1 MKDSDF
7 SGIACYSLKRSV
19 ASSFV
24 GNKLKCFVLESDPT
38 PDYYAKNNF
47 PENKHSHS
55 WSLYFP
61 IKNPAFCFQDIILR
75 NAAIINKKLNSS
87 FSILPGQMTISNKTQ
102 ACIRIRSQNIEQLP
116 QLITEFKE
124 LDIHFFS
131 TKEIKQYQSI
141 IYYKKYT
148 EFVKIGDGIFQN
160 RNDENHYFFEVPRL
174 INFDEFLKGMERIKN
189 NCNYH
194 LFDSFLTSIF
204 LKDYTQDFIGIYSEH
219 CDKSRFGELAK
230 EIEKVFHI

>member
-1 MKDSDF
+1 MKDTDF

-19 ASSFV
+19 ASSLLS
-24 GNKLKCFVLESDPT
+24 NKLKCFILESDPT

-61 IKNPAFCFQDIILR
+61 IKKPAFCFQDIVLR
-75 NAAIINKKLNSS
+75 NTAIINKKLNSS
-87 FSILPGQMTISNKTQ
+87 FKILPGQMTISNKTQ
-102 ACIRIRSQNIEQLP
+102 ACIRVRSQNIEQLP
-116 QLITEFKE
+116 QLINEFKNS
-124 LDIHFFS
+124 D
-131 TKEIKQYQSI
+131 
-141 IYYKKYT
+141 
-148 EFVKIGDGIFQN
+148 
-160 RNDENHYFFEVPRL
+160 DENHYFFEVPRL
-174 INFDEFLKGMERIKN
+174 INFDEFLAGMEKIKN

-219 CDKSRFGELAK
+219 CDKSRFDELAK
-230 EIEKVFHI
+230 EIKKVFHV